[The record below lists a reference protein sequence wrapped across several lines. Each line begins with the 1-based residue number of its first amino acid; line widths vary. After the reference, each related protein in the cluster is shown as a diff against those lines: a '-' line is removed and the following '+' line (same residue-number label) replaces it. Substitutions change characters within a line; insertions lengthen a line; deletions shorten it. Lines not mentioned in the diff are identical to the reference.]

1 MRPRTSP
8 AVPGAF
14 ETEGGQRGSR
24 WFDWLPAYAPARLSR
39 ADWYVAAAI
48 GIAAACIILWNHA
61 AIDPAVYRTYNIFFQ
76 ADPPRVI
83 SNLTER
89 WSHSQNRNVAHP
101 LFSILGLCVVKAAGF
116 VGIVPMH
123 AIAALLAGMAAIS
136 AGAFLLAM
144 RGLGM
149 PLKAALGFTVAY
161 VSGAAFLHWYA
172 FPETYA
178 ASGTTVVVMIAI
190 LTCAR
195 GSSLWLWA
203 LGSAAS
209 LSMLLT
215 NWSIGLAASIVRLRW
230 NRFLMVTLAAFACV
244 AALSFVQHKTL
255 HNARFFLDPVGIA
268 REHTYSGLQM
278 KRLGMRWNPVASFRN
293 ALITPAIVPVPEVV
307 TEPTE
312 SGPFT
317 MVTNQFVPL
326 SRLGI
331 MGGITLVAWIVLIA
345 AGAQAAVSIPHL
357 RRVGLPLIAFIA
369 FQAAFH
375 TIYGEIA
382 FLYAA
387 DTLPAMMALA
397 ALGWFMP
404 ARKVVLAAL
413 LLFIGTASI
422 TNEVRFLRAAAL
434 SHDIAMDKQK
444 GLAFGF

>member
-14 ETEGGQRGSR
+14 DAETGSR
-24 WFDWLPAYAPARLSR
+24 WLNWLPAYTPARLLR
-39 ADWYVAAAI
+39 TDWM
-48 GIAAACIILWNHA
+48 IAAAVGIIAACVILWNHA

-89 WSHSQNRNVAHP
+89 WSHYQNRNVAHP
-101 LFSILGLCVVKAAGF
+101 LFSILGLSAVKAAGL
-116 VGIVPMH
+116 VGIAPMQ
-123 AIAALLAGMAAIS
+123 AIAALLAAMAAIS

-149 PLKAALGFTVAY
+149 AMKPALGFTAAY

-178 ASGTTVVVMIAI
+178 ASGMTVVLMIAI

-195 GSSLWLWA
+195 GSALWLWT

-215 NWSIGLAASIVRLRW
+215 NWSIGLAAGIVRLRW
-230 NRFLMVTLAAFACV
+230 NRFLMVTIVALAGV
-244 AALSFVQHKTL
+244 AALSFVQHKVL

-268 REHTYSGLQM
+268 REHTFSGPQM
-278 KRLGMRWNPVASFRN
+278 QKLGMRWSPGASFRN
-293 ALITPAIVPVPEVV
+293 ALATPAIVPVPEVV

-326 SRLGI
+326 ANLGI
-331 MGGITLVAWIVLIA
+331 AGGLALFAWIVLIV
-345 AGAQAAVSIPHL
+345 AGAQAAVSLPHL
-357 RRVGLPLIAFIA
+357 RRIGLPLIAFIA

-397 ALGWFMP
+397 ALGWFSP
-404 ARKVVLAAL
+404 ARKIVLAAL
-413 LLFIGTASI
+413 LLFVGTASI
-422 TNEVRFLRAAAL
+422 TNERRFLQAAAMA
-434 SHDIAMDKQK
+434 HDIAMDKEK
-444 GLAFGF
+444 GLAVGF

>member
-1 MRPRTSP
+1 MQPRTNP
-8 AVPGAF
+8 AIPGALDA
-14 ETEGGQRGSR
+14 EDGESGSR
-24 WFDWLPAYAPARLSR
+24 WLNWLPAYAPARLSR
-39 ADWYVAAAI
+39 TDWLVAAAV
-48 GIAAACIILWNHA
+48 GIVAACIILWNHA

-101 LFSILGLCVVKAAGF
+101 LFSILGLSAVKAAGA
-116 VGIVPMH
+116 VGIAPMH
-123 AIAALLAGMAAIS
+123 AIAVLLAAMAAIS

-149 PLKAALGFTVAY
+149 AMRPALGFTAAY
-161 VSGAAFLHWYA
+161 VSSAAFLHWYA

-178 ASGTTVVVMIAI
+178 ASGMTVVVMIAI
-190 LTCAR
+190 LSCAR
-195 GSSLWLWA
+195 GSTLWLWA

-215 NWSIGLAASIVRLRW
+215 NWSIGLAASIIRLRW
-230 NRFLMVTLAAFACV
+230 NRFLVVTIVAFASV
-244 AALSFVQHKTL
+244 AALSFVQHKAL

-268 REHTYSGLQM
+268 REHTFSGPQM
-278 KRLGMRWNPVASFRN
+278 QKLGMRWSPVASFRN
-293 ALITPAIVPVPEVV
+293 ALVTPAIVPLPEVV

-326 SRLGI
+326 SSF
-331 MGGITLVAWIVLIA
+331 GITGGLTLLAWIILIA
-345 AGAQAAVSIPHL
+345 AGTQAAVSIPHL
-357 RRVGLPLIAFIA
+357 RRIGVPLIAFIG

-375 TIYGEIA
+375 TVYGEIA

-397 ALGWFMP
+397 ALGWFSP
-404 ARKVVLAAL
+404 ARKIVLAAL
-413 LLFIGTASI
+413 LLFIGTALI
-422 TNEVRFLRAAAL
+422 TNELRFRQAAAM
-434 SHDIAMDKQK
+434 SHDIALDKEK